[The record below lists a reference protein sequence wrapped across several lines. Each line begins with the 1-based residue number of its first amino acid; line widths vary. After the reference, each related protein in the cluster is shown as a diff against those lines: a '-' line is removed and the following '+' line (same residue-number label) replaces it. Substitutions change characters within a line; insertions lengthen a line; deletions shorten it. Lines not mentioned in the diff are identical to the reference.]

1 MTSDQTASMIYL
13 GLLAMVI
20 GSYVVVASR
29 RNIGRSLRHAALWV
43 LIFLG
48 VIVAYGL
55 WQDIRGTVIPRQS
68 VFADQGRIEVP
79 MARDGHYY
87 MTIGVNGVP
96 VEFVVDTGAS
106 EIVLSHEDAARA
118 GVDVDSLNYLG
129 TANTANGQVRTAQ
142 VRLKEVDLGGI
153 VDRNV
158 TALVNS
164 GDMFGSLLGMAYL
177 NRFAEVSFGGGRM
190 VLTR

>member
-1 MTSDQTASMIYL
+1 MTSDQTASLIYL

-68 VFADQGRIEVP
+68 VLADQGRIEVP

>member
-1 MTSDQTASMIYL
+1 MSSDQIASLIYF

-20 GSYVVVASR
+20 GSYVIVASR
-29 RNIGRSLRHAALWV
+29 RNIGRSLRHAALWG

-48 VIVAYGL
+48 VILAYGL
-55 WQDIRGTVIPRQS
+55 WDDIRDTVAPRQS

-79 MARDGHYY
+79 LARDGHYY
-87 MTIGVNGVP
+87 MTLGINGMP

-106 EIVLSHEDAARA
+106 EIVLTRRDAERA
-118 GVDVDSLNYLG
+118 GIAVDTLHFLA
-129 TANTANGQVRTAQ
+129 TATTANGPVRTAQ
-142 VRLKEVDLGGI
+142 IRLREVDLGGI
-153 VDRNV
+153 IDRDV
-158 TALVNS
+158 PALVNN
-164 GDMFGSLLGMAYL
+164 GEMDGSLLGMAYL

>member
-118 GVDVDSLNYLG
+118 GVEVDSLNYLG